1 MTIAR
6 PIDSALRDQ
15 NLLGAALGDASSWST
30 WLVALRA
37 AAGLPLNEQQ
47 QQTFAAVAGN
57 RAPPSHRVREFW
69 CVVGRGGGKS
79 RIGCGLRRPH
89 CSAAAASVGGGR
101 DWLCIGAEP
110 DDIAGQDRVRLLPGL
125 HRAEPSAQPGGRQHD
140 PE

>member
-47 QQTFAAVAGN
+47 QQTFAMSLVIARRLRIVSGNFGASSAG
-57 RAPPSHRVREFW
+57 
-69 CVVGRGGGKS
+69 
-79 RIGCGLRRPH
+79 
-89 CSAAAASVGGGR
+89 AAARAG
-101 DWLCIGAEP
+101 WLRPAP
-110 DDIAGQDRVRLLPGL
+110 STLLCCSSISWR
-125 HRAEPSAQPGGRQHD
+125 RAKPAVYWC
-140 PE
+140 